1 MKKLKVGQIVV
12 EPTAG
17 ICEVEGIRRMTV
29 DEQERDFY
37 ILKAGNARV
46 MIPIEQ
52 VERRGI
58 RPPMTADETKKI
70 FSQLKIPVSPS
81 RGNTK
86 AQYLGY
92 REILKSGSPQK
103 IAKLLRD
110 LYTLEQIEEL
120 KGKERDIMEQARRFL
135 CDEICF
141 VTEHSRTKVMERI
154 NQSLKSMY
162 KKKVAKDRQRSKR
175 KREKTKAK
183 K

>member
-1 MKKLKVGQIVV
+1 MKKLKIKQIVV
-12 EPTAG
+12 EPTVG
-17 ICEVEGIRRMTV
+17 ICEVEGVRRMEV
-29 DEQERDFY
+29 DGAERDFY
-37 ILKAGNARV
+37 ILKSGNARI
-46 MIPIEQ
+46 MIPTDQIEK
-52 VERRGI
+52 RGI
-58 RPPMTADETKKI
+58 RTPMTKDDIKKI
-70 FSQLKIPVSPS
+70 YQQLKIPVSPS

-110 LYTLEQIEEL
+110 LYTLEQVEEL
-120 KGKERDIMEQARRFL
+120 KGKERDIMEQARKFL
-135 CDEICF
+135 SDEICF

-175 KREKTKAK
+175 KKEKAQ
-183 K
+183 

>member
-1 MKKLKVGQIVV
+1 MKQIVV
-12 EPTAG
+12 EPTVG
-17 ICEVEGIRRMTV
+17 ICEVEGVRRMEIDGT
-29 DEQERDFY
+29 ERDFY
-37 ILKAGNARV
+37 IFGAGNARI
-46 MIPIEQ
+46 MIPVDQ

-58 RPPMTADETKKI
+58 RSPMTKDEVKKI
-70 FSQLKIPVSPS
+70 FQQLKVPVSPS

-92 REILKSGSPQK
+92 REILKSGNPQK

-110 LYTLEQIEEL
+110 LYILEQVEEL

-141 VTEHSRTKVMERI
+141 VTEYSRTKVMERI

-162 KKKVAKDRQRSKR
+162 KKKVARDRQRSKR
-175 KREKTKAK
+175 KREKAK
-183 K
+183 

>member
-1 MKKLKVGQIVV
+1 MKKLKVNQIVV
-12 EPTAG
+12 EPTVG
-17 ICEVEGIRRMTV
+17 ICEVEGVRRMMV
-29 DEQERDFY
+29 DGAERDFY
-37 ILKAGNARV
+37 ILKSGNARV

-52 VERRGI
+52 IERRGI
-58 RPPMTADETKKI
+58 RSPMSNDEVKKI
-70 FSQLKIPVSPS
+70 YQQMKIPVSPS

-110 LYTLEQIEEL
+110 LYTLEQVEEL

-135 CDEICF
+135 CDEIVF
-141 VTEHSRTKVMERI
+141 VTEQSRTKVMERI

-175 KREKTKAK
+175 KREKAK
-183 K
+183 

>member
-1 MKKLKVGQIVV
+1 MKKLKVNDIVV
-12 EPTAG
+12 EPTVG
-17 ICEVEGIRRMTV
+17 ICEVEGLRRMDV
-29 DEQERDFY
+29 DDAEHDFY
-37 ILKAGNARV
+37 ILKSGNARV
-46 MIPIEQ
+46 MIPVGQI
-52 VERRGI
+52 ERRGI
-58 RPPMTADETKKI
+58 RKPMTDEEVKKI
-70 FSQLKIPVSPS
+70 FQQLKVPVSPS

-141 VTEHSRTKVMERI
+141 VTEQSRTRVMERI

-162 KKKVAKDRQRSKR
+162 KKKVARDRRKSKR
-175 KREKTKAK
+175 KKEKAK